1 MRDMSKWHY
10 CPSADE
16 GVHLF
21 GRPPFTGQL
30 GDPQP
35 GGDAVDVDIVKKGP
49 VKGPFLFSGG
59 ERGIDSS
66 LRSSPLRGAS
76 GVQTGCAGLS
86 NRILILV
93 PPSIRK

>member
-35 GGDAVDVDIVKKGP
+35 GGDAVDVDIVRSQLPGARPSQLHGP
-49 VKGPFLFSGG
+49 ALGG
-59 ERGIDSS
+59 AIVD
-66 LRSSPLRGAS
+66 
-76 GVQTGCAGLS
+76 GCAGKTKKA
-86 NRILILV
+86 
-93 PPSIRK
+93 P